1 MTQATPKFPSLG
13 QLLSS
18 ARALQDEQLREWITV
33 LSADL
38 DLQHLLKRVNA
49 DLSDKVLV
57 GMLLELKTQHPEYA
71 CYFESMLKSWQ
82 SEPNLDLWVE
92 LTSWLANQ
100 PAELHA
106 SLQTLH
112 AQQAL
117 RASFY
122 KALRTWGDQKTL
134 EEVQANS
141 RIRELYLRELFPT
154 IGDVQVA
161 VGVIHEESHHPN
173 QVDMAYVCAMASC
186 LQAKQ
191 IFEFGTYRGQTTCG
205 LAAIADDV
213 KVYTL
218 NLPPEAD
225 PRYAPFIGMY
235 IKHSPHQH
243 RIQQLFDDAYQFDP
257 SPYAQAMDYIFI
269 DADHS
274 YAGVKNDT
282 EKALAML
289 KPGGTIVWHDYAA
302 KSPGV
307 YTYIQELSQT
317 RPVFRI
323 RNTCLIVYRDGI
335 DVDAFVPGSMASSLE
350 NTEYTPDKATR
361 A

>member
-1 MTQATPKFPSLG
+1 MTEATQKFASFSKLPIL
-13 QLLSS
+13 
-18 ARALQDEQLREWITV
+18 ARALQDKQFRRWITT

-38 DLQHLLKRVNA
+38 DLQQLLNRVSQ
-49 DLSDKVLV
+49 DVSDKVLV
-57 GMLLELKTQHPEYA
+57 GMLLDLKDQHPDYA

-82 SEPNLDLWVE
+82 SKPNLDLWVE

-100 PAELHA
+100 PAEFHTSLQPLHA
-106 SLQTLH
+106 DQT
-112 AQQAL
+112 L

-134 EEVQANS
+134 QEAQAHS
-141 RIRELYLRELFPT
+141 RVRELYLRELFPS
-154 IGDVQVA
+154 IVDIRVA

-173 QVDMAYVCAMASC
+173 QVDMAYVCAIAGC

-205 LAAIADDV
+205 LASSAPDATI
-213 KVYTL
+213 YTL

-235 IKHSPHQH
+235 IKQSSDQH
-243 RIQQLFDDAYQFDP
+243 RIKQLFHDSYQFDP
-257 SPYAQAMDYIFI
+257 SPYAQSMDYIFI

-282 EKALAML
+282 EKALVML
-289 KPGGTIVWHDYAA
+289 KPGGTLVWHDYAA

-307 YTYIQELSQT
+307 YTYIQELSQS

-323 RNTCLIVYRDGI
+323 RNTCLIVYRDGV
-335 DVDAFVPGSMASSLE
+335 DVDTFEPAPMVSSLE

-361 A
+361 L